1 MAEGEKILRRIA
13 GWCAQRYRNRD
24 MGRNG
29 LVALRLVLL
38 CMIALLKHGGREAL
52 LLAETA
58 IIPTETCFGL
68 SWVMREYLF
77 LRVLVILVWW
87 RLVEKWLRN
96 DE

>member
-1 MAEGEKILRRIA
+1 
-13 GWCAQRYRNRD
+13 

-58 IIPTETCFGL
+58 IIPTETCLWSLVGHA
-68 SWVMREYLF
+68 
-77 LRVLVILVWW
+77 RVSFFTCAYYSRVVETGG
-87 RLVEKWLRN
+87 RMVEKR
-96 DE
+96 

>member
-1 MAEGEKILRRIA
+1 
-13 GWCAQRYRNRD
+13 

-58 IIPTETCFGL
+58 IIPTETCFGG
-68 SWVMREYLF
+68 SRERIFF
-77 LRVLVILVWW
+77 LRVLIILVWW
-87 RLVEKWLRN
+87 RLVEEWFRN